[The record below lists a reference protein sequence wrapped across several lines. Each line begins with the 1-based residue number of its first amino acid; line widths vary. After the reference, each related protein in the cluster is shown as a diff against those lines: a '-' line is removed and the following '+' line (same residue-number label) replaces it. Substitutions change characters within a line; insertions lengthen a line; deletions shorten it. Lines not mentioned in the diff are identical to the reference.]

1 MKITLTQLYTAHAR
15 SDQVLLFKHFFGGEV
30 EVTREF
36 ALQYASRFDFEWA
49 AKTLLSAL
57 ARKMYREATASVWK
71 AYDEASKPAWKAYMK
86 TTAPAWTTYRKATA
100 SARKEYEEAIAIAFV
115 NAYNFIGRK

>member
-1 MKITLTQLYTAHAR
+1 MKITLTQLYTAHAC

-30 EVTREF
+30 EVTREL

-49 AKTLLSAL
+49 AKTLLSSL

-71 AYDEASKPAWKAYMK
+71 AYDEASKPAWKAYIK

-100 SARKEYEEAIAIAFV
+100 PARKEYEEAIAIAFV
-115 NAYNFIGRK
+115 DAYNFIGRK